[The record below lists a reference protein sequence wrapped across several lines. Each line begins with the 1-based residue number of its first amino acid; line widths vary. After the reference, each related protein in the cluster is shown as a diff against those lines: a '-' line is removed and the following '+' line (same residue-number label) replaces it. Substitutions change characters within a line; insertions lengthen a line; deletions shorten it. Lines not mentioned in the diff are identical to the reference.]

1 MASARKKSQGKE
13 CSFFNCTNRMYD
25 ASGNRTRFSFF
36 CVPLDKETCSIW
48 ENRIGRKDGKD
59 GFRITNATRV
69 CSAHFAEHDLL
80 RVPGGSRVNLRKG
93 AVPLKWNQSPSE
105 SEKKRKLPA
114 KRNQLSSKK
123 VRRNLNPESVH
134 VVENVVHVESLRVL
148 ATKATQS
155 AFNALAAANRSLND
169 EIKYLRGK
177 SHDSPVVSV
186 DIIKSDKQCQ
196 HYTGFPEYEVFQ
208 AVFTMLN
215 PGKNG
220 ENVKLISAPNAHPE
234 TGRGRKRGLSGELQ
248 FLLTLMRLRR
258 GFTTEHLGWLFG
270 CDKSTVSRLF
280 VSWINF
286 MYLRL
291 TAIPI
296 WPTREQVN
304 KTMPKSFKDSYPETR
319 VIIDC
324 TELYCEAATS
334 LELKGNMYSDYKGR
348 ETYKSLVGVTPSGS
362 VSFVSQ
368 LYYGS
373 LSDREIVERSGLL
386 DPKMLD
392 DGDEIMADKGFNIR
406 DLTDK
411 IGVKLNLP
419 IFLGSR
425 PQFEATETVIN
436 QRIASN
442 RIHVERFINKVKK
455 FRLIDGTIP
464 LSLHGSVNQIWTVA
478 VLLTLFHFPIISA

>member
-1 MASARKKSQGKE
+1 
-13 CSFFNCTNRMYD
+13 
-25 ASGNRTRFSFF
+25 
-36 CVPLDKETCSIW
+36 
-48 ENRIGRKDGKD
+48 
-59 GFRITNATRV
+59 
-69 CSAHFAEHDLL
+69 
-80 RVPGGSRVNLRKG
+80 
-93 AVPLKWNQSPSE
+93 
-105 SEKKRKLPA
+105 
-114 KRNQLSSKK
+114 
-123 VRRNLNPESVH
+123 
-134 VVENVVHVESLRVL
+134 
-148 ATKATQS
+148 
-155 AFNALAAANRSLND
+155 
-169 EIKYLRGK
+169 
-177 SHDSPVVSV
+177 
-186 DIIKSDKQCQ
+186 
-196 HYTGFPEYEVFQ
+196 
-208 AVFTMLN
+208 
-215 PGKNG
+215 
-220 ENVKLISAPNAHPE
+220 
-234 TGRGRKRGLSGELQ
+234 
-248 FLLTLMRLRR
+248 
-258 GFTTEHLGWLFG
+258 
-270 CDKSTVSRLF
+270 
-280 VSWINF
+280 

-304 KTMPKSFKDSYPETR
+304 KTMPQSFKDSYPKTR

-373 LSDREIVERSGLL
+373 LSDREIVERSDLL
-386 DPKMLD
+386 DPKMFD
-392 DGDEIMADKGFNIR
+392 DGGEIMADKGFNIR

-464 LSLHGSVNQIWTVA
+464 L
-478 VLLTLFHFPIISA
+478 